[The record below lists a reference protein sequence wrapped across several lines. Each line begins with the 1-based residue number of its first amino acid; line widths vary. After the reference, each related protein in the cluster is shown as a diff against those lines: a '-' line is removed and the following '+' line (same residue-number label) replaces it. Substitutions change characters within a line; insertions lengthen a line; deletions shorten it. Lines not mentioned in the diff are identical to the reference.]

1 STNGA
6 QIDGPALFAEDR
18 SAIRVRIERRMASAR
33 PISGFLRKAAKAP
46 VVSMTAAV
54 DSTGQYANAAFVDR
68 FLITAKILQ
77 KHTFIMQHACIIHVA
92 GALLPA
98 DQTFELLRQRQ
109 PFRVASALFG
119 FVHWRDKR
127 VDGVTA
133 LSQGPFDRR
142 KMRLPLEK
150 ALIVGRY
157 LPAVHHDEIQ
167 IAK

>member
-1 STNGA
+1 
-6 QIDGPALFAEDR
+6 
-18 SAIRVRIERRMASAR
+18 MASAR

-77 KHTFIMQHACIIHVA
+77 KHIFIMQHACIIHVA

-119 FVHWRDKR
+119 FVHLRDKR

-133 LSQGPFDRR
+133 LSQDRR
-142 KMRLPLEK
+142 KMWLPLEN
-150 ALIVGRY
+150 ALTQLAQLGAGFKLFSGIC
-157 LPAVHHDEIQ
+157 
-167 IAK
+167 IA